1 MTAASFQGPISQSP
15 YTGMYKFLPT
25 SKRIIQFSDGM
36 DKEPKVFI
44 DIENFAFNSN
54 SWTRFFS

>member
-1 MTAASFQGPISQSP
+1 MTAASFQGPISKSP

-25 SKRIIQFSDGM
+25 SKRIIQYSDGM

-44 DIENFAFNSN
+44 DILQF
-54 SWTRFFS
+54 